1 MTQPSGAGRPYQP
14 GPSYQ
19 AGRPYLDGQLYIDG
33 KFRPAAA
40 GRTGVVREKA
50 TGAAIGSYAQ
60 GDEVDV
66 AAAVAAA
73 RAAQPDWAARSAPE
87 RSAALRRFAGYLQGH
102 HGELVEQSMRETG
115 GVRAKAEDEVGASI
129 RQLEIS
135 AVQATGNAGDILPP
149 YKAGKLSLSRAVPL
163 GVVGIITPWNYPM
176 NLAMRA
182 VAPSLA
188 FGNTVV
194 LKPAELTPVI
204 GGQVL
209 AAAADEAGLPPGV
222 FNVVTGEGGEAGAAL
237 AAHPGLDLLDF
248 TGSREVGTAI
258 AVAAAA
264 SLRPVRLELGGSNAF
279 LVLDDADVEL
289 AASCAMIAS
298 LEFQGQTCIS
308 ASRHIVQR
316 AVADRYLAALTRRV
330 QALRVGDPMLPETDL
345 GPLVSVRQRDRV
357 HQGIV
362 AQSIAQGAKL
372 VTGGSYDG
380 LFYQPTVL
388 TDVTPQMPAFT
399 EEIFGPVLPVT
410 IVDTEAEA
418 VALTNGYPM
427 LMDSVFT
434 ADLMRGLAVAEQ
446 LQAGEVH
453 VNDAH
458 ARHGAENQMP
468 GFTKRQWIGVQRGPL
483 ALPDWA
489 AGPVGRR

>member
-1 MTQPSGAGRPYQP
+1 MTEHLGDGR
-14 GPSYQ
+14 
-19 AGRPYLDGQLYIDG
+19 LYIDG
-33 KFRPAAA
+33 TFRPAAS
-40 GRTGVVREKA
+40 GRAAPVREKA
-50 TGAAIGSYAQ
+50 TGAVIGFYAQ
-60 GDEVDV
+60 GGEADV

-73 RAAQPDWAARSAPE
+73 RAAQPGWAALSAPDRAE
-87 RSAALRRFAGYLQGH
+87 ALRRFAGYLRANYPR
-102 HGELVEQSMRETG
+102 LVEQSMRETG
-115 GVRAKAEDEVGASI
+115 GVRAKAEDEVGTSI
-129 RQLEIS
+129 RQLDIS
-135 AVQATGNAGDILPP
+135 AVQATESAGDILPP

-163 GVVGIITPWNYPM
+163 GVLGIITPWNYPM

-182 VAPSLA
+182 VAPGLA
-188 FGNTVV
+188 FGNTIV

-209 AAAADEAGLPPGV
+209 AEAADHAGLPPGV
-222 FNVVTGEGGEAGAAL
+222 LNVVTGDGPEAGAAL

-264 SLRPVRLELGGSNAF
+264 DLRPVRLELGGDNAF

-289 AASCAMIAS
+289 AASCAMVAS

-308 ASRHIVQR
+308 SSRHIVLR
-316 AVADRYLAALTRRV
+316 EVADRYLDAVTRRAE
-330 QALRVGDPMLPETDL
+330 ALRVGDPMLRDTDL
-345 GPLVSVRQRDRV
+345 GPLISTGQRDRL
-357 HQGIV
+357 HDGIV
-362 AQSIAQGAKL
+362 RPSVALGAKVL
-372 VTGGSYDG
+372 TGATFDG
-380 LFYQPTVL
+380 LFYRPTVL
-388 TDVTPQMPAFT
+388 SEVTVDMPAFT
-399 EEIFGPVLPVT
+399 EEIFGPVIPVT
-410 IVDTEAEA
+410 IVDSEDEA

-427 LMDSVFT
+427 LMNSVFT
-434 ADLMRGLAVAEQ
+434 ADLMRGMAGAER

-483 ALPDWA
+483 HLPEWTADPA
-489 AGPVGRR
+489 GRR